1 MIKRLKLM
9 AVLLIGV
16 FTFQLSASAI
26 EAIDINAK
34 SAILIDPANGDVLY
48 EKNIMDKAYPASI
61 TKLMTALLVI
71 ENANLS
77 DNVTASESAFA
88 DLSDAGSSV
97 GIKEGETMSVE
108 NLLICLMVASAN
120 ESANILA
127 EHVAGSTDDFIEM
140 MNTRATELGCKNTHF
155 VNTHGLHDEDHYT
168 CAYDITLIAREAQK
182 HPRLVEIYQMEKATI
197 PATNKSDERLF
208 FSTNS
213 LISPYKERTYLYK
226 YATGMKTGHTTPA
239 GLCLV
244 SSAEK
249 GDLSFIS
256 VVLGASTDP
265 QTKKKNHFVETT
277 RLFKWGF
284 DNFKRK
290 SVLDTS
296 APVAEV
302 KLELAWDRDHMVVHP
317 TKELSCIVPND
328 FDSSKLVLTPELPE
342 AIDAPVQKGDIVGK
356 LRVVYEERELGL
368 IDLAASDSVE
378 RSRILWMWRGVRNF
392 FSSKIV
398 RICFIALVI
407 LIAAYMIISAISNR
421 NYSRRRRRSGYRG
434 RRR

>member
-1 MIKRLKLM
+1 MIKRIRFTALL
-9 AVLLIGV
+9 LLIL
-16 FTFQLSASAI
+16 FSLQLSAGAV
-26 EAIDINAK
+26 EAIDIAAK
-34 SAILIDPANGDVLY
+34 SAILIDPANGDILY
-48 EKNIMDKAYPASI
+48 EKNINDKVYPASI
-61 TKLMTALLVI
+61 TKLMTGLLVV
-71 ENANLS
+71 ENADLA
-77 DNVTASESAFA
+77 DTVTASESAFS

-97 GIKEGETMSVE
+97 GIKPGETMSVE

-120 ESANILA
+120 EAANILA
-127 EHVAGSTDDFIEM
+127 EHVSGSIEEFVKLM
-140 MNTRATELGCKNTHF
+140 QKRAEELGCKNTHF
-155 VNTHGLHDEDHYT
+155 ANTHGLHDDEHYT
-168 CAYDITLIAREAQK
+168 SAYDVALIAREAQK

-226 YATGMKTGHTTPA
+226 YATGIKTGHTTPA

-256 VVLGASTDP
+256 VVLGAETDAKT
-265 QTKKKNHFVETT
+265 QKKNHFVETT

-290 SVLDTS
+290 SVLDIS

-302 KLELAWDRDHMVVHP
+302 KLELAWTRDHMVVKP
-317 TKELSCIVPND
+317 TAELNCIVPND
-328 FDSSKLVLTPELPE
+328 FDSEKIVLKTELPDSL
-342 AIDAPVQKGDIVGK
+342 DAPIEQGQVVGK
-356 LRVVYEERELGL
+356 LHVFYDERELGAV
-368 IDLAASDSVE
+368 DLAAADSVQ
-378 RSRILWMWRGVRNF
+378 RSNILWILRGIKNF
-392 FSSKIV
+392 FTSKLV
-398 RICFIALVI
+398 RIIFIVLAALFVIYI
-407 LIAAYMIISAISNR
+407 LISVISNR
-421 NYSRRRRRSGYRG
+421 RYSKRRRRSSYRG

>member
-1 MIKRLKLM
+1 MKRHLKL
-9 AVLLIGV
+9 AALLLLAI
-16 FTFQLSASAI
+16 FSFSLCASAI

-34 SAILIDPANGDVLY
+34 SAILIDPANGDILY
-48 EKNIMDKAYPASI
+48 EKNIKDKAYPASI

-71 ENANLS
+71 ENAKLS
-77 DNVTASESAFA
+77 DTVTASESAFS
-88 DLSDAGSSV
+88 DLSDAGSGV

-120 ESANILA
+120 EAANILA
-127 EHVAGSTDDFIEM
+127 EHVAGSVDKFVEM
-140 MNTRATELGCKNTHF
+140 MNARASELGCENTHF
-155 VNTHGLHDEDHYT
+155 VNTHGLHDDDHYT

-182 HPRLVEIYQMEKATI
+182 HQELVKIYQMQKATI
-197 PATNKSDERLF
+197 PPTNKSDERFF

-256 VVLGASTDP
+256 VVLGADTDP
-265 QTKKKNHFVETT
+265 ETKKKNHFVETT

-290 SVLDTS
+290 SVLDIT

-328 FDSSKLVLTPELPE
+328 FDTDKLVLTPELPE
-342 AIDAPVQKGDIVGK
+342 TIDAPVNKGDTVGK

-368 IDLAASDSVE
+368 VDLAASDSVE
-378 RSRILWMWRGVRNF
+378 RSRILWIWRGIQNF

-398 RICFIALVI
+398 LICIAALVALTLIYI
-407 LIAAYMIISAISNR
+407 LISAISNR

>member
-1 MIKRLKLM
+1 MIKHIRLT
-9 AVLLIGV
+9 AILLLVIFS
-16 FTFQLSASAI
+16 FTLSVSAI
-26 EAIDINAK
+26 EAINIDAK
-34 SAILIDPANGDVLY
+34 SAILVDPVNGDILY
-48 EKNIMDKAYPASI
+48 EKNIKGKAYPASI

-71 ENANLS
+71 ENAKLS
-77 DNVTASESAFA
+77 DNVTAAESAFS

-120 ESANILA
+120 EAANILA
-127 EHVAGSTDDFIEM
+127 EHVAGSVDKFVEM
-140 MNTRATELGCKNTHF
+140 MNTRATELGCENTHF
-155 VNTHGLHDEDHYT
+155 VNTHGLHDNDHYT
-168 CAYDITLIAREAQK
+168 CAYDISLIAREAQK
-182 HPRLVEIYQMEKATI
+182 HKRLVEIYQMQKATI
-197 PATNKSDERLF
+197 PATNKNEERFF

-244 SSAEK
+244 SSAQK

-265 QTKKKNHFVETT
+265 ETKKKNHFVETT

-284 DNFKRK
+284 ENFKRK
-290 SVLDTS
+290 SVLDITS
-296 APVAEV
+296 PVAEV
-302 KLELAWDRDHMVVHP
+302 KLELAWDRDHMLVHP

-328 FDSSKLVLTPELPE
+328 FDSDKLVLTPELPE
-342 AIDAPVQKGDIVGK
+342 TIDAPVSKGDVVGK

-368 IDLAASDSVE
+368 VDLAASDSVQ
-378 RSRILWMWRGVRNF
+378 RSRILWIWRAIRNF

-398 RICFIALVI
+398 RICLIALTV
-407 LIAAYMIISAISNR
+407 LIAIYVAISAINNR

>member
-1 MIKRLKLM
+1 MRRHLKL
-9 AVLLIGV
+9 AAILLLVILS
-16 FTFQLSASAI
+16 FNLSASAI
-26 EAIDINAK
+26 EAININAK
-34 SAILIDPANGDVLY
+34 SAILIDPANGDILY
-48 EKNIMDKAYPASI
+48 EKNIKDKAYPASI

-71 ENANLS
+71 ENAKLG
-77 DNVTASESAFA
+77 DNVTAAKSAFS

-120 ESANILA
+120 EAANILA
-127 EHVAGSTDDFIEM
+127 EHVAGSVDKFIEM
-140 MNTRATELGCKNTHF
+140 MNERATELGCENTHF
-155 VNTHGLHDEDHYT
+155 VNTHGLHDAEHYT

-182 HPRLVEIYQMEKATI
+182 HPELVKIYQMQKATI
-197 PATNKSDERLF
+197 PPTNKSDERVF

-256 VVLGASTDP
+256 VVLGATTDP
-265 QTKKKNHFVETT
+265 ETKKKNHFVETT

-290 SVLDTS
+290 SVLDIS
-296 APVAEV
+296 SPVAEV
-302 KLELAWDRDHMVVHP
+302 RLELAWDRDHMVVHP
-317 TKELSCIVPND
+317 TKALNCIVPND
-328 FDSSKLVLTPELPE
+328 FDSDKLILTPELPE
-342 AIDAPVQKGDIVGK
+342 TIDAPITKGDVVGK
-356 LRVVYEERELGL
+356 LRVVYEDRELGL
-368 IDLAASDSVE
+368 VDLAASDSVE
-378 RSRILWMWRGVRNF
+378 RSRILWIWRGIRNF

-398 RICFIALVI
+398 LICLIALVALTVI
-407 LIAAYMIISAISNR
+407 YVLISAISNR
-421 NYSRRRRRSGYRG
+421 NYSRHRRRSGYRG

>member
-1 MIKRLKLM
+1 MRRHLKL
-9 AVLLIGV
+9 AAILLLVILS
-16 FTFQLSASAI
+16 FNLSASAI
-26 EAIDINAK
+26 EAININAK
-34 SAILIDPANGDVLY
+34 SAILIDPANGDILY
-48 EKNIMDKAYPASI
+48 EKNIKDKAYPASI

-71 ENANLS
+71 ENAKLG
-77 DNVTASESAFA
+77 DNVTAAKSAFS

-120 ESANILA
+120 EAANILA
-127 EHVAGSTDDFIEM
+127 EHVAGSVDKFIEM
-140 MNTRATELGCKNTHF
+140 MNERATELGCENTHF
-155 VNTHGLHDEDHYT
+155 VNTHGLHDAEHYT

-182 HPRLVEIYQMEKATI
+182 HPELVKIYQMQKATI
-197 PATNKSDERLF
+197 SPTNKSDERFF

-256 VVLGASTDP
+256 VVLGATTDP
-265 QTKKKNHFVETT
+265 ETKKKNHFVETT

-290 SVLDTS
+290 SVLDIS
-296 APVAEV
+296 SPVAEV
-302 KLELAWDRDHMVVHP
+302 RLELAWDRDHMVVHP
-317 TKELSCIVPND
+317 TKALNCIVPND
-328 FDSSKLVLTPELPE
+328 FDSDKLILTPELPE
-342 AIDAPVQKGDIVGK
+342 TIDAPITKGDVIGK
-356 LRVVYEERELGL
+356 LRVVYEDRELGL
-368 IDLAASDSVE
+368 VDLAASDSVE
-378 RSRILWMWRGVRNF
+378 RSRILWIWRGIRNF

-398 RICFIALVI
+398 LICLIALVALTVI
-407 LIAAYMIISAISNR
+407 YVLISAISNR